1 MAIEGGEE
9 GQQGNESTLLSMLV
23 AQLAER
29 DAAIADREA
38 MLAERDAAIV
48 ERDTRLVEVQSD
60 QERLRRLVETL
71 KLELQLLK
79 RRMFIAKAE
88 RVDTTSLQLEFE
100 DLVGKLDALSGLVPS
115 EEDESPEAAAVD
127 PSAPP
132 PLGDPSRGRP
142 KPKGRRNLADAE
154 LPEERVEIADDLFED
169 LVAQG
174 KAERIDHETS
184 YKLSY
189 RRGGFV
195 KLVIAR
201 VKYRA
206 VGARGVAEIETAP
219 MPPELLPRC
228 LASASTLAKIATAKF
243 SDGMP
248 LYRQQ
253 EILAREGAT
262 VDRGTMSRWL
272 EQLGGS
278 LGPTIIEAMDQ
289 DLRRRA
295 FCILTDATGFLIQP
309 GPRDGPRRPCRRGHY
324 FVRIADRD
332 HILFSYTAKHD
343 SATVRAM
350 FKGYEGYLQLD
361 AASIYDVLFRPPD
374 PDDPDSDGCIRIE
387 VACWSHARR
396 KYWEAA
402 LAKERVA
409 REALVRIG
417 KIFELDA
424 RFRKG
429 NPPSKIK
436 KLRHQHLR
444 PLVEELL
451 DFAQAEYEK
460 VKNQRGSLRSA
471 LGYTVRQAD
480 AMRAFLDDGRL
491 RLDNNPSEGQLR
503 KVVRIRDASLFAG
516 SDDHAESAGHILS
529 LIASAKL
536 HGLDPERY
544 LRDIIRV
551 LPFWPRERFLEL
563 APKYWAQTR
572 ARLDGAELEREVGT
586 IAVPDSPLPDATQ

>member
-1 MAIEGGEE
+1 
-9 GQQGNESTLLSMLV
+9 
-23 AQLAER
+23 
-29 DAAIADREA
+29 
-38 MLAERDAAIV
+38 
-48 ERDTRLVEVQSD
+48 
-60 QERLRRLVETL
+60 LR
-71 KLELQLLK
+71 
-79 RRMFIAKAE
+79 
-88 RVDTTSLQLEFE
+88 S
-100 DLVGKLDALSGLVPS
+100 
-115 EEDESPEAAAVD
+115 
-127 PSAPP
+127 
-132 PLGDPSRGRP
+132 
-142 KPKGRRNLADAE
+142 
-154 LPEERVEIADDLFED
+154 
-169 LVAQG
+169 
-174 KAERIDHETS
+174 
-184 YKLSY
+184 
-189 RRGGFV
+189 
-195 KLVIAR
+195 
-201 VKYRA
+201 
-206 VGARGVAEIETAP
+206 
-219 MPPELLPRC
+219 
-228 LASASTLAKIATAKF
+228 
-243 SDGMP
+243 
-248 LYRQQ
+248 
-253 EILAREGAT
+253 
-262 VDRGTMSRWL
+262 
-272 EQLGGS
+272 
-278 LGPTIIEAMDQ
+278 
-289 DLRRRA
+289 
-295 FCILTDATGFLIQP
+295 
-309 GPRDGPRRPCRRGHY
+309 
-324 FVRIADRD
+324 
-332 HILFSYTAKHD
+332 
-343 SATVRAM
+343 
-350 FKGYEGYLQLD
+350 
-361 AASIYDVLFRPPD
+361 
-374 PDDPDSDGCIRIE
+374 
-387 VACWSHARR
+387 
-396 KYWEAA
+396 A

-536 HGLDPERY
+536 HDLDPERY